1 MNDNIFMISDAS
13 YSNRTKCAGL
23 GVIDLH
29 TGKKYS
35 HSICNIKNSHHAE
48 YRALLLSVRIAI
60 ENGYDNVVFVY
71 DNKGLNL
78 DTLKLWLVG
87 KIHSYQFLWLKRVFV
102 NDADKLAKK
111 ARVLYEKLHISE
123 VNKPMSTCIKKKK
136 NHNNLQNQTLIE
148 AIRLK
153 PVKQIANFCSH
164 IASKEEKNLI
174 DSYFNNKKSKN
185 YTPTKNGVDTLMLLC
200 HLLPKNKRKNFFLFV
215 KNKMEGKEYTSRLI
229 KGKPT
234 LFYMKRINKILSIL
248 QA

>member
-1 MNDNIFMISDAS
+1 MTDNIFMISDAS
-13 YSNRTKCAGL
+13 YSSKTKCAGL

-35 HSICNIKNSHHAE
+35 HSVCDIKNSHAAE

-87 KIHSYQFLWLKRVFV
+87 KIHSYQFLWLKRAFV
-102 NDADKLAKK
+102 DDADKLARK
-111 ARVLYEKLHISE
+111 ARALYEKLHISE
-123 VNKPMSTCIKKKK
+123 VTKPISTSRKKKK
-136 NHNNLQNQTLIE
+136 THNNLQNQSLIE

-153 PVKQIANFCSH
+153 PVIQIANFCSH

-174 DSYFNNKKSKN
+174 DSYFNNKKSKD

-200 HLLPKNKRKNFFLFV
+200 HLLPKDIRKNFFLFV
-215 KNKMEGKEYTSRLI
+215 KNKMEGKKYTNRLI
-229 KGKPT
+229 RGKPT
-234 LFYMKRINKILSIL
+234 PFYMKRINKILSKL
-248 QA
+248 QT